1 MQITLNR
8 WIGKTCPEGWK
19 KYTNRTVSGHPRYLR
34 WSWLLAA
41 VLLCIS
47 VAGGETLGKEE
58 DDPYHTGPVGDDPA
72 QIVAKAVLCFDDKFI
87 YSTCEE
93 SYRLTQSGNL
103 NVPPDYTDVY
113 CNGPC
118 LQETYLVLNCI
129 EGILTHFVFYN
140 KATIQDIRDTLQAGC
155 SHTSER
161 GKFNVSEHIE
171 AQKNSAHKALKPV
184 LLGLGLV
191 VVAMGHLLML

>member
-1 MQITLNR
+1 MYK
-8 WIGKTCPEGWK
+8 WIGSSDTLT
-19 KYTNRTVSGHPRYLR
+19 KYTRILSSLMLIWTKH
-34 WSWLLAA
+34 
-41 VLLCIS
+41 
-47 VAGGETLGKEE
+47 
-58 DDPYHTGPVGDDPA
+58 
-72 QIVAKAVLCFDDKFI
+72 QI